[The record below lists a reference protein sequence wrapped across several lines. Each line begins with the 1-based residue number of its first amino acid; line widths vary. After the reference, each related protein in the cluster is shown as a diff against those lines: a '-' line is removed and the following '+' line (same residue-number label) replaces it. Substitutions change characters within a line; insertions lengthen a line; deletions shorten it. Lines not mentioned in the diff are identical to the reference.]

1 MSIQSNKVLRD
12 LVESQRFDGNM
23 IAVDFNQKCFG
34 GLRESDECD
43 KVRVFRYSSTEMVSI
58 FRHLSREGYIED
70 VSNGRWE
77 LLIVTHSGNHRTQ
90 SRITLFL
97 KFLSSSV
104 LVPIIVALLTS
115 VAYHIFA
122 YWFPWFRAA

>member
-12 LVESQRFDGNM
+12 LVEVQRFEGNT
-23 IAVDFNQKCFG
+23 IEVDFNQKCFG
-34 GLRESDECD
+34 GLREADERD
-43 KVRVFRYSSTEMVSI
+43 EARDFRYSSAVMISI

-90 SRITLFL
+90 AFASKIFTLL
-97 KFLSSSV
+97 CNSV
-104 LVPIIVALLTS
+104 LVPLIVSLLTNI
-115 VAYHIFA
+115 AFGILDRL
-122 YWFPWFRAA
+122 FPNLFI